1 MGQWNE
7 TLPPGYPCTVSTETA
22 RKWLHHL
29 GFRMLDHKKGTY
41 CDGHERSEYQGKFLR
56 KMVGLGFLN
65 KNNAI
70 TPEAAESLPSDL
82 EPLTDEQIEKTMV
95 IFHDESTF

>member
-1 MGQWNE
+1 
-7 TLPPGYPCTVSTETA
+7 
-22 RKWLHHL
+22 
-29 GFRMLDHKKGTY
+29 
-41 CDGHERSEYQGKFLR
+41 
-56 KMVGLGFLN
+56 MVGLGFLN

-95 IFHDESTF
+95 IFHDESTLS

>member
-1 MGQWNE
+1 MRHYHQDILVQLVQK
-7 TLPPGYPCTVSTETA
+7 LPENGCTTWVSEC
-22 RKWLHHL
+22 LI
-29 GFRMLDHKKGTY
+29 KKGTY

-95 IFHDESTF
+95 INILS